1 LRGIELRLSEVQAVL
16 TGRRGRYEPVHQEYA
31 FIQGMARCLGFM
43 HERARTQRP
52 PDGEFAVEL
61 FRVFSGDIARFQNNW
76 LRRDMPWDGLLYVP
90 YPDASDIPVLL
101 GSFDE
106 ASCYRDVPARFL
118 ALHPVRQALRVM
130 WRLARIAPFPDF
142 NVLIAFMVM
151 NAYLMA
157 KGYPAVT
164 PMPGDREMLGKVL
177 AGPPPTR
184 LLLFEARL
192 AETA

>member
-1 LRGIELRLSEVQAVL
+1 
-16 TGRRGRYEPVHQEYA
+16 
-31 FIQGMARCLGFM
+31 
-43 HERARTQRP
+43 
-52 PDGEFAVEL
+52 
-61 FRVFSGDIARFQNNW
+61 
-76 LRRDMPWDGLLYVP
+76 
-90 YPDASDIPVLL
+90 
-101 GSFDE
+101 
-106 ASCYRDVPARFL
+106 
-118 ALHPVRQALRVM
+118 
-130 WRLARIAPFPDF
+130 
-142 NVLIAFMVM
+142 VLIAFMVM